1 MKCNDCVPILS
12 RWITESEVDL
22 CPKHA
27 MVDEYIA
34 ALRYVKETIKYGAVN
49 DGEKFFMMC
58 DVIDNA
64 LAKAEPKA

>member
-1 MKCNDCVPILS
+1 MCKACYEIKAGDETAV
-12 RWITESEVDL
+12 VL
-22 CPKHA
+22 CEYHA
-27 MVDEYIA
+27 ATSEYIA

-64 LAKAEPKA
+64 LAKTEPQP